1 MARQEILLGST
12 PDGEG
17 GDNARTAF
25 GRVNEMTAELYQRVG
40 AAEESQ
46 GATGAAVE
54 TLQAEVSS
62 AAESIGHLQT
72 SREFNLTAGENINID
87 RTDPENPVI
96 SATSGGGG
104 LGTVTSVAG
113 VSPEGGDVPVEALAD
128 AIGLGGKVD
137 KVAGKGLSTE
147 DYTTAEKER
156 LAAAVLGTDQRL
168 SDAREWSAETVGQTE
183 AEAGTE
189 TTRRAWSAVRVRQ
202 AIAAWW
208 NGVSSVFGRT
218 LVAVADAAA
227 GRTALG
233 LGTAATRA
241 ALGTSGSLYGRD
253 SILGTVSQSSGVP
266 TGAIIERGSN
276 ANGEYI
282 KFADGTLI
290 CQGNFPSAVAAS
302 ASANFFFAWT
312 YPYSF
317 SARPFVE
324 GVAQPSVSPEIY
336 GYLYDSSGGSL
347 AQTTFV
353 FRNGATAQNFDVRT
367 LAIGRWY

>member
-137 KVAGKGLSTE
+137 KAAGKGLSTE

-168 SDAREWSAETVGQTE
+168 SDAREWSAETVSQTE
-183 AEAGTE
+183 AETGTG
-189 TTRRAWSAVRVRQ
+189 TTRRAWSAQRVRQ

-208 NGVSSVFGRT
+208 NGVSTAFGRG
-218 LVAVADAAA
+218 LVAADDAAA
-227 GRTALG
+227 GRVALG
-233 LGTAATRA
+233 LGSAATRA
-241 ALGTSGSLYGRD
+241 ALGAGALYARD
-253 SILGTVSQSSGVP
+253 SILGVVSQTAGVP

-282 KFADGTLI
+282 KYADGTLI
-290 CQGNFPSAVAAS
+290 CQGNFSSAVAAS
-302 ASANFFFAWT
+302 ASSNFFFAWT

-317 SARPFVE
+317 SARPFVD
-324 GVAQPSVSPEIY
+324 GVAQPSVSAEIY

-367 LAIGRWY
+367 FAIGRWY